1 MYWDGERHTYV
12 PAPSQTSDDTTDAAA
27 AGAISDLTGAPNSSK
42 DKKDKP
48 KNKTAQQVQP
58 QTAAVRNQKAS
69 LLGNHLARSGVPTEC
84 EVLKRCDL
92 N

>member
-12 PAPSQTSDDTTDAAA
+12 PAPSQTSDDGTDAAA
-27 AGAISDLTGAPNSSK
+27 TGTISDLTGAPNSK

-58 QTAAVRNQKAS
+58 QTCAVKAVSQKSEMLTA
-69 LLGNHLARSGVPTEC
+69 C
-84 EVLKRCDL
+84 E
-92 N
+92 

>member
-12 PAPSQTSDDTTDAAA
+12 PAPSQTSDDTT
-27 AGAISDLTGAPNSSK
+27 GAISDLTGAPNSSK

-58 QTAAVRNQKAS
+58 QTAAVEVSDIRNPRCF
-69 LLGNHLARSGVPTEC
+69 ARSGVPVQC
-84 EVLKRCDL
+84 EVLRRCDL